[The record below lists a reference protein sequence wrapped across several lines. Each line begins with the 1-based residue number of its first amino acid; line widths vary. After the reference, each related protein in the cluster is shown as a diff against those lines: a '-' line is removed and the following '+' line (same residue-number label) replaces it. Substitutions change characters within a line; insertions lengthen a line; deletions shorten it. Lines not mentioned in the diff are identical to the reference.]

1 MLPYLNHIADDQD
14 VTVRNVAV
22 QILLDLC
29 QMVDSQKCQDFLDII
44 EKVIQTP
51 SSSLTPY
58 CAEV

>member
-51 SSSLTPY
+51 S